1 MKKGIGKTALL
12 SLILLSLEAVSILIG
27 VYRVVGIRYL
37 DWQADKIKE
46 KKVAEGQFVTEE
58 HSLYTGITVPDL
70 TGRNFYEVSSEFE
83 ELGGWLRK
91 GGYDYSDEYPEDTI
105 ILQDVQPGKE
115 ILYGSTMYVTLSL
128 GPKPDF
134 IRNDEVRNDDVSG
147 EESESENQVEVPDLK
162 GLTQEEAS
170 IRLSQK
176 GIKVGEVLYEY
187 SAYSDTLLNKVMDQS
202 IMAGE
207 YLNAGDSI
215 DIVICVGGL
224 NDYSE
229 QNQLQNNE
237 SIDEDQ
243 LCQMASDYYYNHNG
257 VRPPCVRIDSY
268 DGDIAIIHLYE
279 AMSDHDATWDWYYVD
294 RNTGETTNF
303 MGESF
308 NIFTD

>member
-27 VYRVVGIRYL
+27 VYRVVGTRYL
-37 DWQADKIKE
+37 DWKADKIKE
-46 KKVAEGQFVTEE
+46 EKVQTGQFVTED

-105 ILQDVQPGKE
+105 IAQDVQPGKE
-115 ILYGSTMYVTLSL
+115 ILYGSTLYVTLSL

-134 IRNDEVRNDDVSG
+134 IRNDENKNNEVSG
-147 EESESENQVEVPDLK
+147 EESETAKLIEVPDLK

-170 IRLSQK
+170 MKLYQM
-176 GIKVGEVLYEY
+176 GINVGEILYGY
-187 SAYSDTLLNKVMDQS
+187 SADSDILLYKVMNQS
-202 IMAGE
+202 IAAGE
-207 YLNAGDSI
+207 YLNVGDSI
-215 DIVICVGGL
+215 DLIICVGGL
-224 NDYSE
+224 DDYSD
-229 QNQLQNNE
+229 QNQIQNNE
-237 SIDEDQ
+237 AVDDSQ

-257 VRPPCVRIDSY
+257 IRPPCVRIDSY
-268 DGDIAIIHLYE
+268 DGDIVMIHLYE

-294 RNTGETTNF
+294 RNTGKTTNF